1 MKTKRTTASERKLI
15 QKTWSDSERK
25 LRRQLAGEKQLQ
37 LKQLIVLTAL
47 ASQTLHRKPALQPAY
62 QQA

>member
-1 MKTKRTTASERKLI
+1 MKTKRTTTGERKLI

-25 LRRQLAGEKQLQ
+25 LRRQVAGEKQLQ

-47 ASQTLHRKPALQPAY
+47 ASQTLHRKPAY